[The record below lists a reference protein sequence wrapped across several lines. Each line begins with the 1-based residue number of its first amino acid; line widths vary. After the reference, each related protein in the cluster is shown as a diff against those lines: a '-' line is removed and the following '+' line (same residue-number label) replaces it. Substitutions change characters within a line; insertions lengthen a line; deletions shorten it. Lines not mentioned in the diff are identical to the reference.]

1 MDNWFS
7 LFRRREV
14 QTPGVPASTAPT
26 PQAPKGADWQAN
38 VVRPYG
44 RSSLLIPTW
53 TRCVTLIMQTMGQMV
68 TQYQRMNGEGGNF
81 IEDRYGKNGYLN
93 YLLQVRPNPMMT
105 ASQMQEQI
113 EYRKIYYGNAYV
125 YIERGADGY
134 PVNLWLC
141 TGGGYDPLSNRYNLV
156 YNSDRGPEM
165 KVECDA
171 SDVLHFK
178 NTFMTEDYYMGI
190 PTIDYAF
197 KALTI
202 AATGD
207 ADDGFIPR
215 T

>member
-14 QTPGVPASTAPT
+14 QTPGVPASTVSQA

-81 IEDRYGKNGYLN
+81 VEDRYGKNGYLN

-156 YNSDRGPEM
+156 YNSDRGPRME
-165 KVECDA
+165 VECDA
-171 SDVLHFK
+171 A
-178 NTFMTEDYYMGI
+178 TFYTSKI
-190 PTIDYAF
+190 PS
-197 KALTI
+197 
-202 AATGD
+202 
-207 ADDGFIPR
+207 
-215 T
+215 